1 MNGPNTAKA
10 LARRARSV
18 AAAVPDPAMVAA
30 RRVLVDT
37 VGCMLAGTSD
47 PAVRGLAGTWA
58 GGGAGRAPVA
68 GTGWSAD
75 APTAALVGGTAA
87 VWHDYDCGDRFLG
100 GHPAAHIVPAA
111 LALAGEV
118 SFSGTEL
125 LGALVAGFEVAATVR
140 RSYELHPLVH
150 PHGTWPAIG
159 AAAAAALLLGLDD
172 DGIAASIEIAGS
184 SCLATTFR
192 SATAGATV
200 RNLYAGL
207 GASTGLVAASAAR
220 AGLTGLQQ
228 GMEDVYGTV
237 VANDRSGAA
246 HPSDDTEAPRLGGR
260 IVLEIERS
268 YFKAHA
274 CARYLHSALDAL
286 EEAVAGSHQGLLGGI
301 DKVVVHTYGFAASM
315 ADPAPGN
322 ELAARFSLPYAL
334 AVALVTRR
342 TGIDAFRPPTLSD
355 PRVRAMAA
363 RIDVREDPGYSAG
376 TPLERPA
383 RVELHSAADTIVA
396 EVRLP
401 NGEPDH
407 RPMPDETLHAKFR
420 CLAGAVLGAEQ
431 AEQALTLLAAIDD
444 VPEVGPVVDAL
455 KPRLA
460 AC

>member
-1 MNGPNTAKA
+1 MKGRNAANV
-10 LARRARSV
+10 LAQRARSV
-18 AAAVPDPAMVAA
+18 AAAVPDAALAAA

-47 PAVRGLAGTWA
+47 PAVRGLASTWA
-58 GGGAGRAPVA
+58 GGGGGRAPVA
-68 GTGWSAD
+68 GTGASVD

-111 LALAGEV
+111 LALSGDV
-118 SFSGTEL
+118 SFSGNEL
-125 LGALVAGFEVAATVR
+125 LAALVAGFEVAAAVR

-159 AAAAAALLLGLDD
+159 AAAATALLLGLDD
-172 DGIAASIEIAGS
+172 DGMAAAIEIAGS

-207 GASTGLVAASAAR
+207 GASAGLVAAHAAR
-220 AGLTGLQQ
+220 AGLTGLRQ
-228 GMEDVYGTV
+228 GMDDVYGTV
-237 VANDRSGAA
+237 VANDRAGPALPAS
-246 HPSDDTEAPRLGGR
+246 DTEVPRCVGR
-260 IVLEIERS
+260 DVLEIERS

-286 EEAVAGSHQGLLGGI
+286 EEAVAGSDGLIRGI
-301 DKVVVHTYGFAASM
+301 DKVVVHTYRFAASM
-315 ADPAPGN
+315 ADPMPGN

-334 AVALVTRR
+334 AVALVTRG

-363 RIDVREDPGYSAG
+363 RIEVVEDPHYSAQ
-376 TPLERPA
+376 TPAERPA
-383 RVELHSAADTIVA
+383 RVELHSAAETIVA

-401 NGEPDH
+401 DGEPDH
-407 RPMPDETLHAKFR
+407 RPMSDEALHAKFR
-420 CLAGAVLGAEQ
+420 CLAGRVLGPRQ
-431 AEQALTLLAAIDD
+431 ADDALMLLAAIDE
-444 VPEVGPVVDAL
+444 VPEMGRAVDAFA
-455 KPRLA
+455 PRIGTW
-460 AC
+460 